1 VIDQRE
7 QADIRLARLAAMDY
21 RARGYNPLP
30 SVPGAKRPH
39 LKRYARLRDRGV
51 ADSILVH
58 WWTPA
63 VQLCL
68 GVRWNLVVLDLDGP
82 AAVEVW
88 RSWTLFR
95 HEPPTWAVRHDP
107 LEGMHLWYSVPEGIT
122 SIPHRAVLWDS
133 GQRHSKIELLGDKAL
148 IVAPPSPNLRTGF
161 RYHFLHGQG
170 PDAVPTPA
178 PLPRWVL
185 DHPALAPPPPRA
197 PRPPELLPLSRVR
210 HDPTA
215 RSYDWRPVRDAI
227 PPEEKMALARQWGL
241 VVVADGPNQ
250 AGWVKCRRA
259 GREDRSPSA
268 SIHHES
274 GAYWEA
280 GRPIITFFALA
291 VLLGAFPDW
300 VAACNSL
307 GKAYRVQEA
316 RHAAG

>member
-1 VIDQRE
+1 MIFPSE

-30 SVPGAKRPH
+30 SVPGAKQPH
-39 LKRYARLRDRGV
+39 LKRYTRLRDRGV
-51 ADSILVH
+51 ADSILIH

-88 RSWTLFR
+88 RSWTMFDR
-95 HEPPTWAVRHDP
+95 EPPTWAVRHDP

-133 GQRHSKIELLGDKAL
+133 GQKHSKIELLGDKAL

-170 PDAVPTPA
+170 PDVVPTPA
-178 PLPRWVL
+178 PLPRWIFS
-185 DHPALAPPPPRA
+185 HPALAPPPPKA

-210 HDPTA
+210 HDPMA
-215 RSYDWRPVRDAI
+215 RSYDRRSVRDAI
-227 PPEEKMALARQWGL
+227 PPEEKMVLARQWGL
-241 VVVADGPNQ
+241 VVVADGPNE

-259 GREDRSPSA
+259 GREDRNPSA

-280 GRPIITFFALA
+280 GRPIISFFDLA
-291 VLLGAFPDW
+291 VVLGAFPTW
-300 VAACNSL
+300 MAACNSL